1 MTSGK
6 ADAMKL
12 FTTGKLKISGNVMA
26 SQKLEF
32 LRKLSADGKNVL
44 AAGRGCEISRFAANA
59 GAVTIREQALGFEG
73 LEDAICA
80 SPADVAGLVALAL
93 AEAVPARGPGR
104 SVAFLAL
111 GGAAALFAALAAAT
125 RRASRGMEVDDP
137 LLSSG
142 PSCAGL
148 QGVIGLTAFA
158 VAALLVLRAT
168 PMRARLAGLL
178 AGAGTGF
185 LAAGVY
191 HLDCP
196 ITHLSHVLVWH
207 GSAILLLALLGLA
220 FGVAVETREGARMER
235 RRADAAA
242 RKGGA
247 R

>member
-1 MTSGK
+1 MSGSQLPP
-6 ADAMKL
+6 ALRAA
-12 FTTGKLKISGNVMA
+12 VA
-26 SQKLEF
+26 SD
-32 LRKLSADGKNVL
+32 LRPVRPL
-44 AAGRGCEISRFAANA
+44 
-59 GAVTIREQALGFEG
+59 
-73 LEDAICA
+73 A
-80 SPADVAGLVALAL
+80 SPARRALALLAWAAVAAILVLALRGLRSDAAELGVLLTWGVVLAEVAAGAGLVALAL

-137 LLSSG
+137 LLSFG